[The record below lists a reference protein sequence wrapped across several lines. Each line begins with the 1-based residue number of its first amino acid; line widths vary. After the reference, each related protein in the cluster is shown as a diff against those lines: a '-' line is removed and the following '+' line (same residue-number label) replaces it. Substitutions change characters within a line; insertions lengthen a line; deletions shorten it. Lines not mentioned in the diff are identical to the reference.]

1 MKILYWKKP
10 VEEDFA
16 VESPANLDE
25 IESFVVAELV
35 RNKIKFDGDYH
46 QYGELGAPVIELDS
60 GDQYVYTTT
69 WRHWGR
75 LTADAWNQ
83 IEKSQKYDYID
94 FYMMYNEDMLLP
106 DGTVLHRPAA
116 EPDWEFLKL

>member
-10 VEEDFA
+10 VEDDFA

-35 RNKIKFDGDYH
+35 RNRIKFDGDYH

-60 GDQYVYTTT
+60 GTQYVYTTS

-75 LTADAWNQ
+75 LTANAWNQ
-83 IEKSQKYDYID
+83 IEKFQKYDYID
-94 FYMMYNEDMLLP
+94 FYMMYNEDIALQLLLP
-106 DGTVLHRPAA
+106 MK
-116 EPDWEFLKL
+116 LKD